1 MVHLA
6 EDAGFDLE
14 GFTPTLAPTRGYGA
28 KEVGGHTIPLDGGA
42 NPISALLSYNLGEL
56 QSTTHGPALWG
67 QRVDWRGQSVRA
79 YSAAVARVF
88 EEVHKANQ
96 GRPSKEWEV
105 LMALGGASSSGI
117 LKILD
122 AHNERKISGVQLP
135 PIFTPEGLTAFE
147 PEVLEK
153 EGVPHSITVPGAASI
168 DSVNAWLKDRHPGYE
183 LYFDITTSNC
193 STIAANF
200 FTGGLGDNRLALDVE
215 SLVVVDPDA
224 TIRTITEPK
233 EIESLRGTQ
242 GYACMGT
249 EFTLRLRQVPKKE
262 EQVIVDLNG
271 ATHAEAYKDSFVR
284 LFTLLY
290 PYLTQRGPD
299 DIWVDGVE
307 VMDESGMATV
317 LRGQHGGDKLS
328 GSAEMADRLLKE
340 FEGRSVAAIMLR
352 VRHNLPGTL
361 NEAAS
366 AGDEKAQAL
375 VRLLKE
381 NSSPEEQLISLVEEA
396 MGQPLSGVSPSE
408 KLAEISSCMEGL
420 ADFLS
425 EAQFAEFLRLNE
437 LSQAQVEDPSQAA
450 FLRKLRFVSDAKEIA
465 DWRALRAD
473 IPDRR
478 RKEGE
483 RLASGSNDREFIFK
497 IESEGGEPP
506 SLEAIQAGVAEA
518 VKAIMDVVLAVA
530 DEAKD
535 ECYVMWNGH
544 LDAVQSELVK
554 GAYYDG
560 GGNLHLA
567 LTAKS
572 PSTSKATINQ
582 HLMKLSADLSSLHG
596 RKFGPVRIEIKEGEK
611 HYPPI
616 GEKMVHEFVHFVL
629 HNREEAISR
638 MVAVLR
644 GGETVLNFRAPN
656 YEQILREND
665 LEDVWELVQARLNV
679 QAFTSLD
686 AEPPVVR
693 GFQEEVEGTVSS
705 PAK

>member
-1 MVHLA
+1 MIGSA
-6 EDAGFDLE
+6 EDIDFDPDV
-14 GFTPTLAPTRGYGA
+14 FVPTRSLTRGYASKDVAGA
-28 KEVGGHTIPLDGGA
+28 TIPLDGGA
-42 NPISALLSYNLGEL
+42 SPISALLSYNLGEL
-56 QSTTHGPALWG
+56 QSTTKGPALWG
-67 QRVDWRGQSVRA
+67 SRADWKGRSVRA
-79 YSAAVARVF
+79 YTAAVARVF
-88 EEVHKANQ
+88 EEVNKSNE
-96 GRPSKEWEV
+96 GKRPKEWEV

-122 AHNERKISGVQLP
+122 AHNERTISGVQLP
-135 PIFTPEGLTAFE
+135 PIFSSEGLALFE
-147 PEVLEK
+147 PEVLER
-153 EGVPHSITVPGAASI
+153 EGVPHSVTVPGAASI
-168 DSVNAWLKDRHPGYE
+168 DSVNAWLKVHHPGYE

-215 SLVVVDPDA
+215 SLVVVDPDS
-224 TIRTITEPK
+224 TVRTITDPQ
-233 EIESLRGTQ
+233 EIEALRGTQ

-249 EFTLRLRQVPKKE
+249 EFTLRLRKVPKKE
-262 EQVIVDLNG
+262 EQAIVDLNG

-290 PYLTQRGPD
+290 PYLTQRGEE

-317 LRGQHGGDKLS
+317 LRSQHGEGKLS

-340 FEGRSVAAIMLR
+340 FDGRSVAAIMLR
-352 VRHNLPGTL
+352 VRHNFSGTL

-366 AGDEKAQAL
+366 DGNEKAQAF
-375 VRLLKE
+375 VGLLKG
-381 NSSPEEQLISLVEEA
+381 NSCPEEQLIRLVEEA
-396 MGQPLSGVSPSE
+396 IGEELRGVSSSE
-408 KLAEISSCMEGL
+408 KLVEISACVGDL
-420 ADFLS
+420 QGFLS
-425 EAQFAEFLRLNE
+425 EPQFAEFVRLTV
-437 LSQAQVEDPSQAA
+437 LAQAQASDPSQAA
-450 FLRKLRFVSDAKEIA
+450 FLRKLRFVSDAKQIA

-483 RLASGSNDREFIFK
+483 KLASGSNDREFIFK
-497 IESEGGEPP
+497 IETEGGEPP

-518 VKAIMDVVLAVA
+518 VKAIMVVVLAVA

-535 ECYVMWNGH
+535 DCYVMWNGH

-554 GAYYDG
+554 GGYYDG

-572 PSTSKATINQ
+572 SSASKATINQ

-596 RKFGPVRIEIKEGEK
+596 KKFGPVRIEIQEGEK

-629 HNREEAISR
+629 NNQEEAISR

-665 LEDVWELVQARLNV
+665 LENVWELVQERLSV
-679 QAFTSLD
+679 QASTCLEGSG
-686 AEPPVVR
+686 VVR
-693 GFQEEVEGTVSS
+693 GFQEGAEASV